1 MNFSAVTQQIVT
13 NSSNFNVRYYAS
25 QADAVA
31 GNNNTLPTNWTYTA
45 NATVYVRADALSG
58 TCPAAFGQIS
68 FKAGNRITLISNT
81 ANTEVCDTDLNGS
94 ENINLNDY
102 KNAFTA
108 NPAVTVTFHATL
120 ADAQNGVNTIAP
132 GQTITA
138 PKTFYLRFV
147 STTEC
152 ADTGTITI
160 ALKTPKKSDNL
171 KDRVI
176 CSTEKVLLDAGPEF
190 TSYAWSTGA
199 TSQTIQAGAGSYYVD
214 LGYNGCVYRQYVNV
228 TVSQAP
234 SITGINITGSGAA
247 VQVTGG
253 TPPYQYSLNGIDYQT
268 SNTFTGLTRGIHTVY
283 VLGKDGCS
291 PVVKEFLVLNLINAI
306 TPNGDGINDVLNYSD
321 LRIKQNISIEISDRY
336 GAAVYKSSGSSYTW
350 DGKSGGR
357 TLPTGTYWYILKW
370 TEPDT
375 RLPVS
380 HSGWILIKNRQ

>member
-1 MNFSAVTQQIVT
+1 
-13 NSSNFNVRYYAS
+13 
-25 QADAVA
+25 
-31 GNNNTLPTNWTYTA
+31 
-45 NATVYVRADALSG
+45 
-58 TCPAAFGQIS
+58 FGQIA
-68 FKAGNRITLISNT
+68 FKIGNRMTLVANTIS
-81 ANTEVCDTDLNGS
+81 TEVCDSDLNGY

-102 KNAFTA
+102 KNAFTT
-108 NPAVTVTFHATL
+108 NPAVTATFHATL
-120 ADAQNGVNTIAP
+120 ADAQNGTNTISAT
-132 GQTITA
+132 QTVTV

-147 STTEC
+147 SPTEC
-152 ADTGTITI
+152 ANTGMMTIT
-160 ALKTPKKSDNL
+160 LKTPKKSDNL
-171 KDRVI
+171 KDRVV
-176 CSTEKVLLDAGPEF
+176 CSNEKVLLDAGPEF

-214 LGYNGCVYRQYVNV
+214 LGSNGCMYRQYVNV

-234 SITGINITGSGAA
+234 DITGINVTGSGAA
-247 VQVTGG
+247 IQVSGG
-253 TPPYQYSLNGIDYQT
+253 TPPYQYSLNGIDYQV

-321 LRIKQNISIEISDRY
+321 LRIKKNVSIEISDRY
-336 GAAVYKSSGSSYTW
+336 GAFVHKSSDHIYTW

-375 RLPVS
+375 QLPVS
-380 HSGWILIKNRQ
+380 YSGWVLVKNRE